1 MARCVGVAI
10 MLVGVLA
17 AAAAAAYDFPAHQAL
32 GEAAALASMLDVTL
46 RNELGFSG
54 GASTAFGLIPAP
66 ARQLVGAGAADEDG
80 PFPYLRVLK
89 HFHNPFGGD
98 WARAGLSFD
107 PGGQSSILWQQNDN
121 QDVAPQFGGTWS
133 WQRARREFLAA
144 LTRPLPDGDPDARTR
159 HFSDTLVT
167 LGHLT
172 HVIQDATVPAHVRDD
187 AHLSLDIGPL
197 KVGFGD
203 GYESW
208 VDRRV
213 ARIPELAAV
222 PIKPQ
227 GLRFTA
233 TGRPEAPVPVARLLD
248 TDALSS
254 GAPLTLLAG
263 TTIGVAE
270 YSHGNFLSDDTIF
283 LGSPLPAPESRGS
296 EFTEVVAG
304 ETRRYFP
311 KVTHGQAIRHFHRA
325 GVSTRPLTFLG
336 STLTGFV
343 LDETVYADY
352 AALLLPRA
360 VGYSAALIDYFFRG
374 RLDVGLADEAGPPRV
389 VGSNASDEPLG
400 PGVLFVYAEDAAG
413 VRSLVSSAAG
423 VALSGPIDPGRPL
436 PDVPLTT
443 VPDGTD
449 RFVAIYQGGLGDER
463 PAAGSPGAVIGR
475 VFNAV
480 RVEEIFRGAGRWQVR
495 SPQGVFALPL
505 TTDQYREVKWGDGP
519 GQLVARTPLGP
530 GEANRLDA
538 FDVERLPGS
547 PDFATDSDGITLKLT
562 PRATGSLRFASPPV
576 VSTVQFSQ
584 TIRYRQRIGRV
595 DPHRTTLTWHP
606 GPPDNPAL
614 GFCERRVEAAVVQ
627 FETVQSLAPTFR
639 ETIPLVLDVAHNPDL
654 GGGFDPYYW
663 QLMDF
668 GIDRS
673 GRLVGLVVVIL
684 DIPSSPGVSAPIVG
698 LDSSG
703 GTVTTPH
710 LVEPYFPFEVTPAA
724 WALVDVGQG
733 TIIAATTDP
742 TLTIASEAVQESTPA
757 IYAHFVVENDGC
769 VDFPSSGDV
778 WSPLQLVAPADAGR
792 PIEARTA
799 VDVTTGDLG
808 LVISGYMRS
817 ELAQELAPRSLL
829 SFETTDVFAGS
840 PGGDAVYACGDSTC
854 NAIALTQRVYLAQRP
869 ALKFWSGVRAR
880 PAPASG
886 ERVVFLGDA
895 DTPRFRSEGHL
906 VVWDPGASASV
917 RLSLRESSHNLAPT
931 VTGSLAAVSFSDDD
945 TFPDARGGSYLVPLD
960 GGAPI
965 YFDQENL
972 GRGFALLDPSY
983 LYGTDHLKFYRLQ
996 PPLQPSL
1003 LPAALAPVSGN
1014 PRGDYHTVRLR

>member
-1 MARCVGVAI
+1 MARGIALTI
-10 MLVGVLA
+10 MLLGVTA
-17 AAAAAAYDFPAHQAL
+17 ASDAGAYDFPAHRQL
-32 GEAAALASMLDVTL
+32 GEAAAAASQLDLILTT
-46 RNELGFSG
+46 ELGFKEG
-54 GASTAFGLIPAP
+54 TATPFGLTGITALS
-66 ARQLVGAGAADEDG
+66 LVGAGAADEDG
-80 PFPYLRVLK
+80 AFPYLRVLK
-89 HFHNPFGGD
+89 HFHNPSGGD
-98 WARAGLSFD
+98 WARAGLSLD

-159 HFSDTLVT
+159 HFGDTLLA

-187 AHLSLDIGPL
+187 AHLSLDLGLL
-197 KVGFGD
+197 KVGVGD

-208 VDRRV
+208 VDRRA

-222 PIKPQ
+222 PVKPQ
-227 GLRFTA
+227 GQRFIA
-233 TGRPEAPVPVARLLD
+233 TGRPQAPAPVARLLD

-254 GAPLTLLAG
+254 GSPLTLLAG
-263 TTIGVAE
+263 TTIGIAE

-283 LGSPLPAPESRGS
+283 VGSPLPALESRGS

-311 KVTHGQAIRHFHRA
+311 KVTDGQAIRHFHRA
-325 GVSTRPLTFLG
+325 GVSTKPLTFLG
-336 STLTGFV
+336 SALTGFV

-374 RLDVGLADEAGPPRV
+374 RLDVGLADDAGVPRM

-400 PGVLFVYAEDAAG
+400 PGSLFVYAEDAAG
-413 VRSLVSSAAG
+413 VRGLVSSAAG
-423 VALSGPIDPGRPL
+423 VALSGPIQPGQPL

-443 VPDGTD
+443 VPVGTD
-449 RFVAIYQGGLGDER
+449 RFVAVYQGGLGDER

-519 GQLVARTPLGP
+519 GQLVARTPLGA
-530 GEANRLDA
+530 GAANRLDA

-562 PRATGSLRFASPPV
+562 PRASGSLQFASPPV

-595 DPHRTTLTWHP
+595 DPHKTTFTWHP

-614 GFCERRVEAAVVQ
+614 GFCEQRVESAAVQ

-639 ETIPLVLDVAHNPDL
+639 EAIPLVLDVAHNPDL

-673 GRLVGLVVVIL
+673 GRLVGLVVVLL
-684 DIPSSPGVSAPIVG
+684 DRPSSPGVSAPIVG

-703 GTVTTPH
+703 GIVTTPY

-733 TIIAATTDP
+733 TVIAATTDP
-742 TLTIASEAVQESTPA
+742 TLAIASEAAQESVPA
-757 IYAHFVVENDGC
+757 IYAHLVVENDGC
-769 VDFPSSGDV
+769 ADFPSSGDV
-778 WSPLQLVAPADAGR
+778 WSPLQLVAPADAGH
-792 PIEARTA
+792 PIETRTP
-799 VDVTTGDLG
+799 VDVTTGDLS
-808 LVISGYMRS
+808 LAISGYMRS
-817 ELAQELAPRSLL
+817 ELAQALAPRSLL

-840 PGGDAVYACGDSTC
+840 PGGDAVYACGESTC
-854 NAIALTQRVYLAQRP
+854 NAITLTQRLFLAQRP
-869 ALKFWSGVRAR
+869 ALKLWSGVRTR
-880 PAPASG
+880 PAPAAG

-906 VVWDPGASASV
+906 VVWDPGTSASV
-917 RLSLRESSHNLAPT
+917 RLSLRESAHSLSST
-931 VTGSLAAVSFSDDD
+931 VTSSLATVFFSDDD
-945 TFPDARGGSYLVPLD
+945 TFLDARAGSYLVPLD

-972 GRGFALLDPSY
+972 GRGFALLDPGY
-983 LYGTDHLKFYRLQ
+983 LYGTDNLKFYRLQ
-996 PPLQPSL
+996 PPLQPSV
-1003 LPAALAPVSGN
+1003 LPAALAPVAGN